1 MYIDN
6 SADYQHDE
14 PVRSIQQEQQYPA
27 ASYVNSYPP
36 TQQQYQAPDSY
47 DNHYAA
53 APQAYQT
60 DPRQYEVQPSYTDP
74 TPIERHE
81 SNYGNWMAP
90 AAGGAA
96 GAAGAALAVDAIRR
110 NQMEQQER
118 VQQQELNSQA
128 QLQNQNQQYSVD
140 QPLAT
145 GAIGTAPAVP
155 ARDPDHHAPASFTDL
170 RGAADQPSAI
180 PVPIVATGHSR
191 EPVAS
196 HLDNTHTAGAPST
209 TNSSF
214 LDDSE
219 VGPAFGASGKTI
231 NGGPVPVELVE
242 AAQAQAH
249 PGMHRT
255 NTDISVS
262 DLHVPGEY
270 PKTGAAV
277 AKKVPAP
284 VTEESMI
291 QMYV

>member
-1 MYIDN
+1 
-6 SADYQHDE
+6 
-14 PVRSIQQEQQYPA
+14 
-27 ASYVNSYPP
+27 VNSYPP

-47 DNHYAA
+47 TNQYA
-53 APQAYQT
+53 PTTQGYQA
-60 DPRQYEVQPSYTDP
+60 DPRHYEAQPSYTDP
-74 TPIERHE
+74 TPVERHE

-96 GAAGAALAVDAIRR
+96 GAAGAALAADAIHR

-118 VQQQELNSQA
+118 AQQQELNNQA
-128 QLQNQNQQYSVD
+128 QVQNEGHHYPVE
-140 QPLAT
+140 QPLT
-145 GAIGTAPAVP
+145 SSVVGAAPAVP
-155 ARDPDHHAPASFTDL
+155 DRDPDHHAPASFTDVNNV
-170 RGAADQPSAI
+170 ADHPSAI

-191 EPVAS
+191 EPTAS
-196 HLDNTHTAGAPST
+196 HLDST
-209 TNSSF
+209 NNSSF

-219 VGPAFGASGKTI
+219 VGPAVPASGKTI

-242 AAQAQAH
+242 TAQAQAH

-270 PKTGAAV
+270 PKAGGAA
-277 AKKVPAP
+277 AAKVPAA

-291 QMYV
+291 QM